1 MEDFMGIKLRPMNEN
16 STANIFAD
24 CSAFGRTSF
33 PYAMAYVPMQQLGAV
48 YSEAASLDRGT
59 LFPELDKPFLAA
71 ERSNR
76 L

>member
-1 MEDFMGIKLRPMNEN
+1 MEDFMVIKSHPMADD
-16 STANIFAD
+16 STANLFAD

-33 PYAMAYVPMQQLGAV
+33 PYAMAYIPMQKLTNV
-48 YSEAASLDRGT
+48 YSEDAALARGT
-59 LFPELDKPFLAA
+59 LFPELDKPFLGA